1 MNSPT
6 IDTSA
11 LVQAASAAA
20 GATHS
25 TLIPPRLE
33 LASCVRAYL
42 TRSTVGAA
50 LRPEQRFNHFPAS
63 PLCSIT
69 WLLQG
74 ESAVVRRGEDSVNE
88 LVPGISFAGPHVVPV
103 VSANPGPVRSFTLL
117 LIPEAVRAL
126 TDLDLA
132 DLVDRVVPL
141 HSVLDTA
148 WQDLAQEMLVAPDDA
163 LRVQLIEAF
172 LEPRWSVVRH
182 EAMPRVDRQRYWVE
196 GLLLRAA
203 GSGVG
208 QSLRQV
214 ERRIK
219 QLAGLP
225 LRDLRRM
232 ARGEE
237 SFLNARAAI
246 ESAALNWADIA
257 ADGGYADQSHFCR
270 ETRRITGLSPKEL
283 KRAVEVEESFWL
295 YRLWG

>member
-1 MNSPT
+1 M
-6 IDTSA
+6 
-11 LVQAASAAA
+11 

-25 TLIPPRLE
+25 ALIPPRLA

-74 ESAVVRRGEDSVNE
+74 ESAVLRRGEDSVNE
-88 LVPGISFAGPHVVPV
+88 LVPGISFAGPHTVPV
-103 VSANPGPVRSFTLL
+103 VSANPGPVRSFTVL

-126 TDLDLA
+126 ADIDLA

-141 HSVLDTA
+141 HSVFDTA
-148 WQDLAQEMLVAPDDA
+148 WQDLARTVLEAPDDA

-172 LEPRWSVVRH
+172 LEPRWSLMCN

-196 GLLLRAA
+196 GLSLRAA
-203 GSGVG
+203 GTGVG
-208 QSLRQV
+208 KSLRQV

-237 SFLNARAAI
+237 SFLNARAAV

-283 KRAVEVEESFWL
+283 KRAVEAEESFWV